1 MYNWNANAKKIY
13 NQLSSYVQD
22 TVTYHAVHGGGVL
35 IYGKEKW
42 TVFNTH
48 DHNNIKML
56 TLDIKQYI
64 STKITV
70 TVLFRKPDANAD

>member
-35 IYGKEKW
+35 IYGKEK
-42 TVFNTH
+42 FNTH

>member
-1 MYNWNANAKKIY
+1 MQMPKKYII
-13 NQLSSYVQD
+13 SYRVMCKILLLIMQFME
-22 TVTYHAVHGGGVL
+22 GVFSYTL
-35 IYGKEKW
+35 YGKEKW

-48 DHNNIKML
+48 EHNNIKML